1 MRKMSYTSKIASKIK
16 AILIVIPIQIQQ
28 LCSTLDF
35 GNLSTKLQSHYFFNT
50 FLFYPKW
57 SHLGPKNGIFEGVA
71 GCYIIKYSRY
81 LE

>member
-1 MRKMSYTSKIASKIK
+1 MEMGVM
-16 AILIVIPIQIQQ
+16 VIFARNTDPD
-28 LCSTLDF
+28 STTL
-35 GNLSTKLQSHYFFNT
+35 LYPRLWQPVYKTTISLFFNT

-81 LE
+81 LECE